1 MLRAVKT
8 MRRLGATRVPVRF
21 IGGGKDIKFGT
32 EARALILKGVNKLA
46 DAVQVTLG
54 PKGRNVVIDSAY
66 GPPKV
71 TKDGVTVA
79 KAIEFA
85 DRHENIGAQMVRS
98 VAQKTND
105 VAGDGTTTATIL
117 TRAIFS
123 EGCKA
128 VASGMNPMDVRR
140 GIMAAVENVVATL
153 TQSSTQITSK
163 DEIRQVATISA
174 NGDKVVGALIADAM
188 ERVGKEG
195 VITVQ
200 DGRTVEDQLEVVEG
214 MKFDRGYLSPYFITN
229 PKTQKVE
236 YDNPLILL
244 FDGKISSVQS
254 IIPLL
259 ESTLKSGRPLILVC
273 EDVDGEALATL
284 VLNKLR
290 GAAKVA
296 AVKAPG
302 FGENRK
308 SNLQDLAILTGGQL
322 VSEEVGNKLEDAT
335 PEWLGTCK
343 KITISKDET
352 IILHGSGGRAEIE
365 ERCELL
371 RQSITETTSE
381 YEKEKLQE
389 RLAKLSGGVAV
400 IKVGGASEVEVGEK
414 KDRVDD
420 ALNATRAAAEE
431 GIVAGGGYAL
441 LYATL
446 GLKAVHTTNRDQ
458 EVGVD
463 IVRRAL
469 QQPARAIIDNAGME
483 GAVVVGRLLEDAKN
497 DTVYPM
503 GMDCST
509 GMIVNMKKA
518 GILDPTKVVRTALVD
533 AAGVASLMTTTEC
546 MIVDI
551 PKSESAPPAGGGGMG
566 GMGGMGF

>member
-1 MLRAVKT
+1 
-8 MRRLGATRVPVRF
+8 
-21 IGGGKDIKFGT
+21 
-32 EARALILKGVNKLA
+32 
-46 DAVQVTLG
+46 
-54 PKGRNVVIDSAY
+54 
-66 GPPKV
+66 
-71 TKDGVTVA
+71 
-79 KAIEFA
+79 
-85 DRHENIGAQMVRS
+85 
-98 VAQKTND
+98 
-105 VAGDGTTTATIL
+105 
-117 TRAIFS
+117 
-123 EGCKA
+123 
-128 VASGMNPMDVRR
+128 
-140 GIMAAVENVVATL
+140 
-153 TQSSTQITSK
+153 
-163 DEIRQVATISA
+163 
-174 NGDKVVGALIADAM
+174 LIADAM

-236 YDNPLILL
+236 YDNPAILL

-254 IIPLL
+254 IIPIL
-259 ESTLKSGRPLILVC
+259 EATLKSGRPLILIC
-273 EDVDGEALATL
+273 EDVEGEALATL

-296 AVKAPG
+296 AIKAPG

-335 PEWLGTCK
+335 PDWLGTCK

-371 RQSITETTSE
+371 RQSITDTTSE

-469 QQPARAIIDNAGME
+469 QQPARAIIDNAGLE
-483 GAVVVGRLLEDAKN
+483 GAVVVGRLLEEAKN

-509 GMIVNMKKA
+509 GTIVNMKKA
-518 GILDPTKVVRTALVD
+518 GIIDPTKVVRTALLD

-546 MIVDI
+546 VIVDI
-551 PKSESAPPAGGGGMG
+551 PKESASPPMGGGMGGGMG
-566 GMGGMGF
+566 GMGGY